1 MLQYW
6 YPNMEENWNL
16 SHKKKQYRDSIR
28 LNLIIKYKYTTCN
41 F

>member
-16 SHKKKQYRDSIR
+16 SHKKKAIQRRYKTK
-28 LNLIIKYKYTTCN
+28 LNYKI
-41 F
+41 